1 MNSFTFYNFTDT
13 QHRMLETSLSQQLLV
28 ISNSIQ
34 RTTNLPLLQELYSKE
49 AALKTLLIQL
59 RPN

>member
-1 MNSFTFYNFTDT
+1 
-13 QHRMLETSLSQQLLV
+13 MLETSLSQQLLNV
-28 ISNSIQ
+28 SNAIQ
-34 RTTNLPLLQELYSKE
+34 KTNHLPLLQELYSKE